1 MPFRGMTRCCLL
13 LSVGCLASPVN
24 ADTSHERVAL
34 FLSGQ
39 DCPSLRPSL
48 AAELAQ
54 VPGVTRVEPD
64 SVPDH
69 VLIDVVSGQVT
80 SEDLLAAARR
90 RLIPGMRC
98 RIEIMQSCIS
108 AGPAPLPR

>member
-39 DCPSLRPSL
+39 DCPSFSRRL

-64 SVPDH
+64 CVPDH
-69 VLIDVVSGQVT
+69 VLIDVVSDRVAPD
-80 SEDLLAAARR
+80 DLLAVARR
-90 RLIPGMRC
+90 HVRPDTGC
-98 RIEIMQSCIS
+98 RVEIMQSCIS
-108 AGPAPLPR
+108 AGPVPMSR

>member
-1 MPFRGMTRCCLL
+1 M
-13 LSVGCLASPVN
+13 
-24 ADTSHERVAL
+24 
-34 FLSGQ
+34 
-39 DCPSLRPSL
+39 
-48 AAELAQ
+48 ELAQ

-69 VLIDVVSGQVT
+69 VLIDVVGGQVT

>member
-39 DCPSLRPSL
+39 DCLSFHRSL

-69 VLIDVVSGQVT
+69 VLIDVVGGQVT

>member
-1 MPFRGMTRCCLL
+1 MPFRGMTRCCFL

-39 DCPSLRPSL
+39 DCPSFRRSL

-69 VLIDVVSGQVT
+69 VLIDVVSGRVAP
-80 SEDLLAAARR
+80 EDLLAAARR
-90 RLIPGMRC
+90 HLRPDTHC
-98 RIEIMQSCIS
+98 QVEIMKSCIS
-108 AGPAPLPR
+108 AGPVPIPR

>member
-39 DCPSLRPSL
+39 DCPSFRPSL

-69 VLIDVVSGQVT
+69 VLIDVVGGQVT

>member
-13 LSVGCLASPVN
+13 LFAGCLASPVN
-24 ADTSHERVAL
+24 AGTLHERVAL

-39 DCPSLRPSL
+39 DCPSFSRSL

-80 SEDLLAAARR
+80 PDDLLAVARR
-90 RLIPGMRC
+90 HVRPDTGC
-98 RIEIMQSCIS
+98 RVEIMQSCIS
-108 AGPAPLPR
+108 AGPVPPSR

>member
-1 MPFRGMTRCCLL
+1 MPFRGRTRCCLL

-39 DCPSLRPSL
+39 DCPSFQRSL
-48 AAELAQ
+48 AAELGR
-54 VPGVTRVEPD
+54 VPGVTHVEPD

-69 VLIDVVSGQVT
+69 LLIDVVRGQVT
-80 SEDLLAAARR
+80 PEDLLAGARR
-90 RLIPGMRC
+90 HVHSDGRC
-98 RIEIMQSCIS
+98 QVEIMKSCIS
-108 AGPAPLPR
+108 AGPVPASR

>member
-39 DCPSLRPSL
+39 DCLSFHRSL
-48 AAELAQ
+48 AVELAQ

>member
-1 MPFRGMTRCCLL
+1 MPFRGMTPCCWL
-13 LSVGCLASPVN
+13 LSVGRRASPVN

-34 FLSGQ
+34 FLLGQ
-39 DCPSLRPSL
+39 GYPSFHRSL

-54 VPGVTRVEPD
+54 VPGVTRVESD

-80 SEDLLAAARR
+80 SEDLLAVAPRH
-90 RLIPGMRC
+90 LLPGMRC

-108 AGPAPLPR
+108 AGSVPLSR

>member
-1 MPFRGMTRCCLL
+1 MRFHGMTRCCSLL
-13 LSVGCLASPVN
+13 FVGCLASPVN

-39 DCPSLRPSL
+39 DCPSFRRSL

-69 VLIDVVSGQVT
+69 VLIDVVGGQVT

>member
-1 MPFRGMTRCCLL
+1 MRFHGMTRCCSLL
-13 LSVGCLASPVN
+13 FVGCLASPAN

-39 DCPSLRPSL
+39 DCPSFRPSL

-54 VPGVTRVEPD
+54 SPGVTRVEPD

>member
-1 MPFRGMTRCCLL
+1 MRFHGMTRCCSLL
-13 LSVGCLASPVN
+13 FVGCLASPAN

-39 DCPSLRPSL
+39 DCPSFSRSL

-69 VLIDVVSGQVT
+69 VLIDVVGGQVT

>member
-1 MPFRGMTRCCLL
+1 MPFRGMTRCCSLL
-13 LSVGCLASPVN
+13 FVGCLASPAN

-39 DCPSLRPSL
+39 DCPSFSRSL
-48 AAELAQ
+48 AAELGQ

-80 SEDLLAAARR
+80 PDDLLAVARR
-90 RLIPGMRC
+90 HVRPDTGC
-98 RIEIMQSCIS
+98 RVEIMQSCIS
-108 AGPAPLPR
+108 AGPVPMSR

>member
-1 MPFRGMTRCCLL
+1 MTRYCLL
-13 LSVGCLASPVN
+13 LFVGCLASPVN
-24 ADTSHERVAL
+24 AGTSHERVAL

-39 DCPSLRPSL
+39 DCPSFSRSL
-48 AAELAQ
+48 AVELAQ

-80 SEDLLAAARR
+80 PDDLLAVARR
-90 RLIPGMRC
+90 HVGPDTGC
-98 RIEIMQSCIS
+98 RVEIMQSCIS
-108 AGPAPLPR
+108 AGPVPMSR

>member
-1 MPFRGMTRCCLL
+1 MRFHGMTRCCSLL
-13 LSVGCLASPVN
+13 FVGCLASPAN

-39 DCPSLRPSL
+39 DCPSFRPSL

-69 VLIDVVSGQVT
+69 VLIDVVSGRVAPD
-80 SEDLLAAARR
+80 DLLAVARR
-90 RLIPGMRC
+90 HVRPDTVC
-98 RIEIMQSCIS
+98 RVEIMQSCIS

>member
-13 LSVGCLASPVN
+13 LFAGCLASPVN
-24 ADTSHERVAL
+24 AGTSHERVAL

-39 DCPSLRPSL
+39 DCPSFSRSL

-69 VLIDVVSGQVT
+69 VLIDVVSGRVAP
-80 SEDLLAAARR
+80 EDLLAAARR
-90 RLIPGMRC
+90 HLRPDTHC
-98 RIEIMQSCIS
+98 QVEIMKSCIS
-108 AGPAPLPR
+108 AGPVPIPR

>member
-1 MPFRGMTRCCLL
+1 MPFRGMTRYCLL
-13 LSVGCLASPVN
+13 LFVGCLASPVN
-24 ADTSHERVAL
+24 AGTSHERVAL

-39 DCPSLRPSL
+39 DCPSFSRSL
-48 AAELAQ
+48 AVELAQ

-80 SEDLLAAARR
+80 PDDLLAVARR
-90 RLIPGMRC
+90 HVRPDTGC
-98 RIEIMQSCIS
+98 RVEIMQSCIS
-108 AGPAPLPR
+108 AGPVPLSR

>member
-13 LSVGCLASPVN
+13 LFVGCLASPVT

-39 DCPSLRPSL
+39 DCLYFHRSL
-48 AAELAQ
+48 AVELAQ

-64 SVPDH
+64 SVADH
-69 VLIDVVSGQVT
+69 VLIDVVGGQVT